1 MGMGVCV
8 RACCAQVEQVVD
20 DNWGRLSSFVQLR
33 ASIPVF
39 WSQIGNI
46 ATPKP
51 PILLGPVD
59 PTFKAAQYVV
69 AVHSLYQSHCGRQ
82 PLSVDG
88 GLVLCSAVPLSSL
101 CPSFPLVL

>member
-1 MGMGVCV
+1 MCMCLGLDVGSGLGQRLCLLFVVANAWNCLWFLLDV
-8 RACCAQVEQVVD
+8 KVEQVVD
-20 DNWGRLSSFVQLR
+20 DYWGRLSSFVQLR

-59 PTFKAAQYVV
+59 PTFKAAQYVENT
-69 AVHSLYQSHCGRQ
+69 
-82 PLSVDG
+82 
-88 GLVLCSAVPLSSL
+88 SL
-101 CPSFPLVL
+101 CCWRSGECL